1 MNSTFVRRGIIP
13 GIAALALTLS
23 ACGAGNEEA
32 SSSTGDESLSGTL
45 AGGGASTQQAA
56 MGAWAVG
63 FQTKNPGV
71 TVEYDPVGSGGG
83 RENFISGAFPFA
95 GSDAYLTDDDGE
107 LSDAAERC
115 GGTVLEVPSYISPI
129 AIIFNVDGVDEL
141 ELSPSTLAAIFA
153 GKIKQWDD
161 PAIAKENPDASLP
174 AENINPVHRS
184 DESGTT
190 ENYTDYLTAVAPDQ
204 WEAGAIELWPEE
216 YRGEGAKGTSGV
228 VSAVEN
234 GVNSIGYADAS
245 QAGDL
250 GVASIGVGDE
260 FVAPAP
266 EAAAK
271 ILEASPPAESAS
283 ETELIFD
290 LDFATEESGTYPIV
304 LTSYLMACQSYDDAE
319 TAALTKAFV
328 TYVISDEG
336 QQQGAAEAGSAPLS
350 ADLQSQ
356 ATAIIDKIEVG

>member
-1 MNSTFVRRGIIP
+1 MNSTSVRRGIVP

-23 ACGAGNEEA
+23 ACAAANEQA
-32 SSSTGDESLSGTL
+32 FSDAQSLTGTL

-83 RENFISGAFPFA
+83 RENFIAGAFPFA
-95 GSDAYLTDDDGE
+95 GSDAYLTEDNDE
-107 LSDAAERC
+107 FADAEERC
-115 GGTVLEVPSYISPI
+115 GGTVLEVPTYISPI
-129 AIIFNVDGVDEL
+129 AIIFNVNGVKEL
-141 ELSPSTLAAIFA
+141 ELSPKTLAAIFA
-153 GKIKQWDD
+153 GKIKQWDH
-161 PAIAKENPDASLP
+161 PAIVKENPKAKLP
-174 AENINPVHRS
+174 SANINPVHRS

-190 ENYTDYLTAVAPDQ
+190 ENYTDYLSAVAPKE
-204 WEAGAIELWPEE
+204 WEAGAIELWPQE
-216 YRGEGAKGTSGV
+216 YGGEGAKGTSGV

-250 GVASIGVGDE
+250 GVVSVGVGDE

-283 ETELIFD
+283 DTQLIFD
-290 LDFATEESGTYPIV
+290 LDYATEESGTYPIV
-304 LTSYLMACQSYDDAE
+304 LTSYLMACQSYDDPQ

-328 TYVISDEG
+328 TYVIGAEG

-350 ADLQSQ
+350 LDLQNR
-356 ATAIIDKIEVG
+356 ATTIINTIEVG